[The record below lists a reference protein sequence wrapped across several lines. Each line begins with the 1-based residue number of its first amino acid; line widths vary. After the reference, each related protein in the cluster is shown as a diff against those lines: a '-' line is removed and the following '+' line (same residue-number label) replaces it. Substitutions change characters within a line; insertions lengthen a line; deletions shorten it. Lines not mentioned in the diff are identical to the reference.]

1 MRGGRMRVEYVIV
14 GAVAVLAVVAG
25 IAMIPDFIRYMKIRS
40 M

>member
-1 MRGGRMRVEYVIV
+1 MRFEYVIV